1 MSKKIQD
8 MLPVLSLSVL
18 YIWHALNMDIYDQED
33 STLCTCCHY
42 VQNKVLAVY
51 LSDYMKIRQEH
62 LSLPVY
68 WLQSHRASPGLEYW
82 LEYWKAWY
90 LKQFTGGL
98 KTLHFQWHVHSWRST
113 SNLKTWIIKCSSQRL
128 NEFAYC
134 VVYFEACSL
143 SFEDLFKLQ
152 LKYI

>member
-1 MSKKIQD
+1 MKCKLDSFSVLLRDKHMSKKIRG

-18 YIWHALNMDIYDQED
+18 YIWHALNMDLYDQED

-42 VQNKVLAVY
+42 VENKVLADY

-82 LEYWKAWY
+82 LEYWRAWY
-90 LKQFTGGL
+90 LKQFTGRL
-98 KTLHFQWHVHSWRST
+98 KTLHFQWRVHSWHQ
-113 SNLKTWIIKCSSQRL
+113 I
-128 NEFAYC
+128 
-134 VVYFEACSL
+134 
-143 SFEDLFKLQ
+143 
-152 LKYI
+152 